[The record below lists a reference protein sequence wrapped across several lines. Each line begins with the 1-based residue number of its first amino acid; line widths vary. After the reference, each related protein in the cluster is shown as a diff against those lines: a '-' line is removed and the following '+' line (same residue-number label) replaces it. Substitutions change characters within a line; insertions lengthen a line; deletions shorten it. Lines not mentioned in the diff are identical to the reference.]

1 MRFLCM
7 IFHDEPDHNAISDAE
22 WQAFLREGT
31 ARFEDLTTQGTA
43 LGGGALQPR
52 RTAVTVR
59 VRDGKPSFTDGPFV
73 ETKEHLAGY
82 VLIEAPDIRAA
93 AEIAATLPP
102 GRLGAIEVRPLWEYD
117 DMLARRVPT

>member
-7 IFHDEPDHNAISDAE
+7 IVHDERERDAIPDAE
-22 WQAFLREGT
+22 WQALLRDGI
-31 ARFEDLTTQGTA
+31 ARFEDLTADGTA
-43 LGGGALQPR
+43 LGGAALQPR

-59 VRDGKPSFTDGPFV
+59 MRDGKPSYTDGPFI
-73 ETKEHLAGY
+73 ETKEHVAGY

-102 GRLGAIEVRPLWEYD
+102 ARLGAVEVRPIWEYD
-117 DMLARRVPT
+117 EMLARRVSP